1 MPNELIIEQV
11 TNPSMNKCT
20 ADIKQYIYDCRKRED
35 TREIGRKRE
44 IEREKERDR
53 KRERERE
60 R

>member
-11 TNPSMNKCT
+11 TNPSINKCT

-44 IEREKERDR
+44 IERER
-53 KRERERE
+53 KREIERG
-60 R
+60 